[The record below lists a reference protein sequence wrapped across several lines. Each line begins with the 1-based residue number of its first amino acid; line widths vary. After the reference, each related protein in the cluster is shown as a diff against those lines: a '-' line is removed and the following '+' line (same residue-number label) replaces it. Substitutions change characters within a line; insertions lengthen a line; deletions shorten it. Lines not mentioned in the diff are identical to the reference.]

1 MSTRLTALQLRIDRR
16 FVLTV
21 CNSFTSCGIQGF
33 RFSDALIAEESMQPE
48 NDHQQQPQ
56 RSAIE
61 RFFSGLSEYIFQSKL
76 GVADVQLIDYLS
88 EMLMRSVRF
97 DTLHRVRRPNGQP
110 ATEVFQML
118 CEAEQRIGL
127 ARREVHRHIGDFT
140 LFWSGMYPESLRKAK
155 TSASPDAFIDYCR
168 QGKRAYAIAAEI
180 EGGEDR
186 PSCQLLH
193 RLSEQFELCA
203 YGLREVRRE
212 WEENDDENG
221 LLLS

>member
-1 MSTRLTALQLRIDRR
+1 MEPEKTPNKMANRST
-16 FVLTV
+16 
-21 CNSFTSCGIQGF
+21 
-33 RFSDALIAEESMQPE
+33 
-48 NDHQQQPQ
+48 
-56 RSAIE
+56 IE

-76 GVADVQLIDYLS
+76 GVADVQLVDYLS
-88 EMLMRSVRF
+88 DMLYRFVRVES
-97 DTLHRVRRPNGQP
+97 LHKVRRPNGRP

-118 CEAEQRIGL
+118 CEAENRVGL

-140 LFWSGMYPESLRKAK
+140 LFWSGMYPESLRRLRRHE
-155 TSASPDAFIDYCR
+155 TTDSFLDYCQ

-186 PSCQLLH
+186 PSSDVLQS
-193 RLSEQFELCA
+193 LSDQFEMCA

-212 WEENDDENG
+212 WEEGASGSGG